1 MAVTVWK
8 GHLTFGL
15 VSIPIRLFRAA
26 RREKIRFHQLYSTD
40 QTQGLPVELEQG
52 GQAISL
58 PRVEQED
65 MPPVLRIRQGAFTR
79 EEQTP
84 IPRSQVVKGYEIEKE
99 RYVTVAR
106 EEIEKITPKTSTE
119 MEIL

>member
-26 RREKIRFHQLYSTD
+26 RREKISFHQLHVVQADRQRES
-40 QTQGLPVELEQG
+40 G

-58 PRVEQED
+58 PHEPSEAEEHE
-65 MPPVLRIRQGAFTR
+65 PAPVSRIRQGAFTR
-79 EEQTP
+79 EDQTP
-84 IPRSQVVKGYEIEKE
+84 IPASQLVKGYEYEKD
-99 RYVTVAR
+99 RYVTVAK
-106 EEIEKITPKTSTE
+106 EEIAKI
-119 MEIL
+119 